1 MKHDDFD
8 LIAKEPLYSGHFHL
22 DRYRFRH
29 RLFAGGWSEPVSREV
44 LDRGGA
50 VALLLYDPDRDA
62 VVLIE
67 QFRLPALLA
76 GSSPWQIEPVAG
88 LLDHPGEDEEAVARR
103 EAREEAGLDIAGELI
118 PVHRILPSTGA
129 MTEKVSIYCAR
140 VDSRRAGGVHGMPD
154 EGEDIRVLVKPFREA
169 MRMIRAGTI
178 DNAHCVV
185 ALYWLAANRARLK
198 KRWAQPAAARRKPR
212 LAAKSSRA

>member
-1 MKHDDFD
+1 MNHDD
-8 LIAKEPLYSGHFHL
+8 LKILGKKPLYRGHFRL
-22 DRYRFRH
+22 DQYRFRH
-29 RLFAGGWSEPVSREV
+29 RLFAGGWSAPVSREV
-44 LDRGGA
+44 VDRGGA
-50 VALLLYDPDRDA
+50 VTLLLYDPDRDA

-103 EAREEAGLDIAGELI
+103 EAREEAGLEIAGELI
-118 PVHRILPSTGA
+118 PVHRLLPSPGA
-129 MTEKVSIYCAR
+129 LTESVGIYCAR
-140 VDSRRAGGVHGMPD
+140 VDSRRAGGVHGVPD

-169 MRMIRAGTI
+169 MRMMRAGDI
-178 DNAHCVV
+178 ANAHCVV

-198 KRWAQPAAARRKPR
+198 TRWAQPARRKPR

>member
-1 MKHDDFD
+1 MNHQD
-8 LIAKEPLYSGHFHL
+8 LELIYKKPLHHGHFRL
-22 DRYRFRH
+22 DEYRFRH
-29 RLFAGGWSEPVSREV
+29 RLFAGGWSKPISREI

-50 VALLLYDPDRDA
+50 VALLLDDPARDA

-76 GSSPWQIEPVAG
+76 GSAPWQIEPVAG
-88 LLDHPGEDEEAVARR
+88 LLDHPGEDEETVARR
-103 EAREEAGLDIAGELI
+103 EAKEEAGIAVDGELI

-140 VDSRRAGGVHGMPD
+140 VDASHAGGVHGLAD

-169 MRMIRAGTI
+169 MEMMRTGTI

-185 ALYWLAANRARLK
+185 AMYWLAANRARLK
-198 KRWAQPAAARRKPR
+198 KRWAQPARRNPR